1 MTRSS
6 LLSSSA
12 AMAAVML
19 LAACGGGTEEA
30 AEPPPPAVEAAA
42 VRAAGGLDRV
52 TATGTLQRQREAQL
66 SFRVPGVITQLSVE
80 EGDLV
85 RKGQLIA
92 RIDPTA
98 VEAGRQQA
106 LASLEQAR
114 RNYARDQT
122 LFEQGFVSRQRLD
135 DRKSALEA
143 AEAVVTAI
151 TEAGGKAQAVQ
162 ADVSQEADVLAM
174 FFQIGSEPLDILVNN
189 AGIAHSSPIESL
201 EVNDF
206 DRLMGV
212 HLRGTFLCTRSA
224 LKIMYAQ
231 NSGRIINTASQLA
244 YIGAPGFSHYTA
256 AKGAILSFTRSLALE
271 IGDRPITA
279 NCVAPGATM
288 TPILADVPDD
298 ILEGIR
304 QNIPAGRI
312 AEVEDIVGAYLFLA
326 SDAAG
331 HFRGQCLS
339 PNGGDAFF

>member
-1 MTRSS
+1 MMGSNSMEVNLSGKTALVTGASS
-6 LLSSSA
+6 GIG
-12 AMAAVML
+12 AAVATA
-19 LAACGGGTEEA
+19 LAANGATVWVNHPDEA
-30 AEPPPPAVEAAA
+30 TAE
-42 VRAAGGLDRV
+42 
-52 TATGTLQRQREAQL
+52 
-66 SFRVPGVITQLSVE
+66 S
-80 EGDLV
+80 
-85 RKGQLIA
+85 
-92 RIDPTA
+92 
-98 VEAGRQQA
+98 
-106 LASLEQAR
+106 
-114 RNYARDQT
+114 
-122 LFEQGFVSRQRLD
+122 
-135 DRKSALEA
+135 
-143 AEAVVTAI
+143 AEAVVTSI
-151 TEAGGKAQAVQ
+151 SESGGSAQTIQ
-162 ADVSQEADVLAM
+162 ADVSSESDVLAM
-174 FFQIGSEPLDILVNN
+174 FSTLGSGPLDILVNN
-189 AGIAHSSPIESL
+189 AGIAHSSPVETL
-201 EVNDF
+201 EVEDF

-326 SDAAG
+326 SDAAQ

-339 PNGGDAFF
+339 PNGGDAFL

>member
-1 MTRSS
+1 MSIRGLTVDLNDKTALVTGASS
-6 LLSSSA
+6 GIG
-12 AMAAVML
+12 AAVAEA
-19 LAACGGGTEEA
+19 LAASGA
-30 AEPPPPAVEAAA
+30 FVWVNHPADSTV
-42 VRAAGGLDRV
+42 D
-52 TATGTLQRQREAQL
+52 
-66 SFRVPGVITQLSVE
+66 
-80 EGDLV
+80 
-85 RKGQLIA
+85 
-92 RIDPTA
+92 
-98 VEAGRQQA
+98 
-106 LASLEQAR
+106 
-114 RNYARDQT
+114 
-122 LFEQGFVSRQRLD
+122 
-135 DRKSALEA
+135 A

-151 TEAGGKAQAVQ
+151 TEAGGKAQPVQ
-162 ADVSQEADVLAM
+162 ADVSEEADVLAM
-174 FFQIGSEPLDILVNN
+174 FSQVGSGSLDILVNN

-201 EVNDF
+201 EVGDF

-224 LKIMYAQ
+224 LKMMYAQ
-231 NSGRIINTASQLA
+231 NSGRIVNTASQLA

-312 AEVEDIVGAYLFLA
+312 AQVGDIVGAYLFLV

-339 PNGGDAFF
+339 PNGGDALL

>member
-1 MTRSS
+1 MADNAMNVNLSGKTALVTGASS
-6 LLSSSA
+6 GIG
-12 AMAAVML
+12 AAVATR
-19 LAACGGGTEEA
+19 LAANGAKVWVNHPNEA
-30 AEPPPPAVEAAA
+30 
-42 VRAAGGLDRV
+42 
-52 TATGTLQRQREAQL
+52 TA
-66 SFRVPGVITQLSVE
+66 
-80 EGDLV
+80 D
-85 RKGQLIA
+85 
-92 RIDPTA
+92 
-98 VEAGRQQA
+98 
-106 LASLEQAR
+106 
-114 RNYARDQT
+114 
-122 LFEQGFVSRQRLD
+122 
-135 DRKSALEA
+135 A
-143 AEAVVTAI
+143 AEAVVKGIAD
-151 TEAGGKAQAVQ
+151 AGGTAQAIQ
-162 ADVSQEADVLAM
+162 ADVSNESDVLAM
-174 FFQIGSEPLDILVNN
+174 FSALDSEPLDILVNN
-189 AGIAHSSPIESL
+189 AGIAHSSPIETL
-201 EVNDF
+201 EVDDF

-224 LKIMYAQ
+224 LKMMYAQ

-304 QNIPAGRI
+304 QNIPAGHI

-339 PNGGDAFF
+339 PNGGDAFL

>member
-1 MTRSS
+1 MASNSMNVSLSGKTALVTGASS
-6 LLSSSA
+6 GIGAAVASA
-12 AMAAVML
+12 LAANGAMAWINHPD
-19 LAACGGGTEEA
+19 EA
-30 AEPPPPAVEAAA
+30 TAE
-42 VRAAGGLDRV
+42 
-52 TATGTLQRQREAQL
+52 
-66 SFRVPGVITQLSVE
+66 S
-80 EGDLV
+80 
-85 RKGQLIA
+85 
-92 RIDPTA
+92 
-98 VEAGRQQA
+98 
-106 LASLEQAR
+106 
-114 RNYARDQT
+114 
-122 LFEQGFVSRQRLD
+122 
-135 DRKSALEA
+135 
-143 AEAVVTAI
+143 AEAVVTSIA
-151 TEAGGKAQAVQ
+151 ESGGLAQTIQ
-162 ADVSQEADVLAM
+162 ADVSSESDVLAM
-174 FFQIGSEPLDILVNN
+174 FSTLGPDPLDILVNN
-189 AGIAHSSPIESL
+189 AGIAHSSPVETL
-201 EVNDF
+201 EVADF

-224 LKIMYAQ
+224 LQMMYAQ

-339 PNGGDAFF
+339 PNGGDAFL

>member
-1 MTRSS
+1 MTDCGLKADLSGKRALVTGASS
-6 LLSSSA
+6 GIG
-12 AMAAVML
+12 AAVARA
-19 LAACGGGTEEA
+19 LATNGAMVWVNHLGKATLEA
-30 AEPPPPAVEAAA
+30 ADAV
-42 VRAAGGLDRV
+42 V
-52 TATGTLQRQREAQL
+52 TG
-66 SFRVPGVITQLSVE
+66 I
-80 EGDLV
+80 
-85 RKGQLIA
+85 
-92 RIDPTA
+92 
-98 VEAGRQQA
+98 VEAGGA
-106 LASLEQAR
+106 A
-114 RNYARDQT
+114 QT
-122 LFEQGFVSRQRLD
+122 
-135 DRKSALEA
+135 
-143 AEAVVTAI
+143 I
-151 TEAGGKAQAVQ
+151 Q
-162 ADVSQEADVLAM
+162 ADVSSETDVLAM
-174 FFQIGSEPLDILVNN
+174 FSTLGSKPLDILVNN

-201 EVNDF
+201 EVDDF

-224 LKIMYAQ
+224 LKMMYAQ

-244 YIGAPGFSHYTA
+244 YIGAPRFSHYTA

-288 TPILADVPDD
+288 TPILEDVPAD

-339 PNGGDAFF
+339 PNGGDAFL

>member
-1 MTRSS
+1 MMGSNSMEVSLSGKTALVTGASS
-6 LLSSSA
+6 GIG
-12 AMAAVML
+12 AAVATA
-19 LAACGGGTEEA
+19 LAANGATVWVNHPDEA
-30 AEPPPPAVEAAA
+30 TAE
-42 VRAAGGLDRV
+42 
-52 TATGTLQRQREAQL
+52 
-66 SFRVPGVITQLSVE
+66 S
-80 EGDLV
+80 
-85 RKGQLIA
+85 
-92 RIDPTA
+92 
-98 VEAGRQQA
+98 
-106 LASLEQAR
+106 
-114 RNYARDQT
+114 
-122 LFEQGFVSRQRLD
+122 
-135 DRKSALEA
+135 
-143 AEAVVTAI
+143 AEAVVTSI
-151 TEAGGKAQAVQ
+151 SEAGGAAQTIQ
-162 ADVSQEADVLAM
+162 ADVSSESDVLAM
-174 FFQIGSEPLDILVNN
+174 FSTLGSGPLDILVNN
-189 AGIAHSSPIESL
+189 AGIAHSSPVETL
-201 EVNDF
+201 EVEDF

-339 PNGGDAFF
+339 PNGGDAFL

>member
-1 MTRSS
+1 MTNSTIAVNLSGRSA
-6 LLSSSA
+6 LVTGASSGIG
-12 AMAAVML
+12 AAVAKA
-19 LAACGGGTEEA
+19 LAVNGAFVWINHPDEASAEA
-30 AEPPPPAVEAAA
+30 AQAV
-42 VRAAGGLDRV
+42 VRGIADVGG
-52 TATGTLQRQREAQL
+52 
-66 SFRVPGVITQLSVE
+66 
-80 EGDLV
+80 
-85 RKGQLIA
+85 
-92 RIDPTA
+92 
-98 VEAGRQQA
+98 QA
-106 LASLEQAR
+106 LA
-114 RNYARDQT
+114 
-122 LFEQGFVSRQRLD
+122 
-135 DRKSALEA
+135 
-143 AEAVVTAI
+143 I
-151 TEAGGKAQAVQ
+151 Q
-162 ADVSQEADVLAM
+162 ADVSSEADVLAM
-174 FFQIGSEPLDILVNN
+174 FSQLESSPLDILVNN
-189 AGIAHSSPIESL
+189 AGIAHSSSIETL
-201 EVNDF
+201 EVDDF
-206 DRLMGV
+206 DRLLGV

-339 PNGGDAFF
+339 PNGGDAFL

>member
-1 MTRSS
+1 MSTRGLTVDLNDKTALVTGASS
-6 LLSSSA
+6 GIG
-12 AMAAVML
+12 AAVAEA
-19 LAACGGGTEEA
+19 LAASGA
-30 AEPPPPAVEAAA
+30 FVWVNHPADSTV
-42 VRAAGGLDRV
+42 D
-52 TATGTLQRQREAQL
+52 
-66 SFRVPGVITQLSVE
+66 
-80 EGDLV
+80 
-85 RKGQLIA
+85 
-92 RIDPTA
+92 
-98 VEAGRQQA
+98 
-106 LASLEQAR
+106 
-114 RNYARDQT
+114 
-122 LFEQGFVSRQRLD
+122 
-135 DRKSALEA
+135 A

-151 TEAGGKAQAVQ
+151 TEAGGKAQPVQ
-162 ADVSQEADVLAM
+162 ADVSEEADVLAM
-174 FFQIGSEPLDILVNN
+174 FSQVGSGPLDILVNN

-201 EVNDF
+201 EVGDF

-224 LKIMYAQ
+224 LKMMYAQ
-231 NSGRIINTASQLA
+231 NSGRIVNTASQLA

-312 AEVEDIVGAYLFLA
+312 AQVEDIVGAYLFLV

-339 PNGGDAFF
+339 PNGGDAFL

>member
-1 MTRSS
+1 MMGSNSMEVSLSGKTALVTGASS
-6 LLSSSA
+6 GIG
-12 AMAAVML
+12 AAVATA
-19 LAACGGGTEEA
+19 LAANGATVWVNHPDEA
-30 AEPPPPAVEAAA
+30 TAE
-42 VRAAGGLDRV
+42 
-52 TATGTLQRQREAQL
+52 
-66 SFRVPGVITQLSVE
+66 S
-80 EGDLV
+80 
-85 RKGQLIA
+85 
-92 RIDPTA
+92 
-98 VEAGRQQA
+98 
-106 LASLEQAR
+106 
-114 RNYARDQT
+114 
-122 LFEQGFVSRQRLD
+122 
-135 DRKSALEA
+135 
-143 AEAVVTAI
+143 AEAVVTSI
-151 TEAGGKAQAVQ
+151 SESGGAAQTIQ
-162 ADVSQEADVLAM
+162 ADVSSESDVLAM
-174 FFQIGSEPLDILVNN
+174 FSTLGSSPLDILVNN
-189 AGIAHSSPIESL
+189 AGIAHSSPVEML
-201 EVNDF
+201 EVEDF

-224 LKIMYAQ
+224 LKIMYPQ

-339 PNGGDAFF
+339 PNGGDAFL

>member
-1 MTRSS
+1 MIVSNSMSVNLSGKTALVTGASS
-6 LLSSSA
+6 GIG
-12 AMAAVML
+12 AAVASA
-19 LAACGGGTEEA
+19 LAANGATVWVNYPDEA
-30 AEPPPPAVEAAA
+30 TAE
-42 VRAAGGLDRV
+42 
-52 TATGTLQRQREAQL
+52 
-66 SFRVPGVITQLSVE
+66 S
-80 EGDLV
+80 
-85 RKGQLIA
+85 
-92 RIDPTA
+92 
-98 VEAGRQQA
+98 
-106 LASLEQAR
+106 
-114 RNYARDQT
+114 
-122 LFEQGFVSRQRLD
+122 
-135 DRKSALEA
+135 
-143 AEAVVTAI
+143 AEAVVTGIAQS
-151 TEAGGKAQAVQ
+151 GGAAQAIQ
-162 ADVSQEADVLAM
+162 ADVSSESDVLAM
-174 FFQIGSEPLDILVNN
+174 FSVLESGPLDILVNN
-189 AGIAHSSPIESL
+189 AGIAHSSPVVTL
-201 EVNDF
+201 EVEDF

-224 LKIMYAQ
+224 LKMMYAQ

-339 PNGGDAFF
+339 PNGGDAFL